1 MARGASSAKSAPLS
15 VCGMITAGDTFE
27 GSRDRG
33 EDGLLFLRRFLLIHS
48 ATGTRGLRMLV
59 TDGEKA
65 VVADWMEAIG

>member
-33 EDGLLFLRRFLLIHS
+33 EDGLLFLLIHG
-48 ATGTRGLRMLV
+48 ATGTRELRMLV

>member
-15 VCGMITAGDTFE
+15 VCGVITAGDTFE
-27 GSRDRG
+27 GMPIGG
-33 EDGLLFLRRFLLIHS
+33 EDGPLFLRIHS

>member
-1 MARGASSAKSAPLS
+1 VTP
-15 VCGMITAGDTFE
+15 
-27 GSRDRG
+27 SRVADRG